1 MLVPQLGTSS
11 AYLCTQKEITKASLT
26 NRKIKLKIKGI
37 MKNTEFNLETL
48 GTLISSDSFQALLEL
63 TSDLGLEVTGE
74 QK

>member
-1 MLVPQLGTSS
+1 
-11 AYLCTQKEITKASLT
+11 
-26 NRKIKLKIKGI
+26 

-74 QK
+74 DR